1 MKNWLIWGLGLVV
14 GATGGYLYWYYVGC
28 TSGSCAITSSPVN
41 STIYGGVM
49 GLLLANSFGTNKKNK
64 NDVQ

>member
-1 MKNWLIWGLGLVV
+1 MKTWMIWGLGLVI

-28 TSGSCAITSSPVN
+28 MSGSCAITSSPVN

-49 GLLLANSFGTNKKNK
+49 GVLLANSFGPSKKKDN
-64 NDVQ
+64 